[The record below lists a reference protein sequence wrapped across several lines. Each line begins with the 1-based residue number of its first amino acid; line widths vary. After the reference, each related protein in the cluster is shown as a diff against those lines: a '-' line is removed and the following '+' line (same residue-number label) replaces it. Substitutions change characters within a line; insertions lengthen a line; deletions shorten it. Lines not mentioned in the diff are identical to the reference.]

1 MINLIYY
8 IAIILFGE
16 QAFETPIGLLCS
28 SRLSQFTYLVVL
40 FVEVTFDHVSEWYVK
55 QRYMKSQ
62 IDKERQDLLGVIG
75 I

>member
-1 MINLIYY
+1 MIYY
-8 IAIILFGE
+8 IAIILFGA
-16 QAFETPIGLLCS
+16 QAFETPIGLLFS

-40 FVEVTFDHVSEWYVK
+40 FVEVTFDHVSEWYAK

-62 IDKERQDLLGVIG
+62 LEKERQDLLGVIG